1 MNSPGQN
8 AGGSPNGTTSLVTGT
23 STVAVTV
30 RFPLFTAVSFFA
42 SSALWAVRLVT
53 GPGPWTADAAALIAV
68 DLLVLTAVA
77 LAGMLVAG
85 GRWARRLAVA
95 VAGAGA
101 ALAVALPADGLWTA
115 ALAFS
120 AGAVVGLVGTGMKG
134 VVRERPAAAGP
145 PTAAVVLPLVL
156 LTVPGL
162 VGTSRPDGLGSADWT
177 VAAVAVL
184 TAGVYAK
191 AAPGA
196 LLLSRVVAPV
206 ALVAGGIL
214 GGLPGGAVA
223 VAAGVAVA
231 AVAWTPAVR
240 VAVRP
245 LVEPGSRVLIPA
257 ELTPAEILDA
267 AGLDERGR
275 PRSTSA

>member
-1 MNSPGQN
+1 M
-8 AGGSPNGTTSLVTGT
+8 SLVTSA

-30 RFPLFTAVSFFA
+30 RLPLLTAVAFFG

-53 GPGPWTADAAALIAV
+53 GPGPWTADAAALLAV

-85 GRWARRLAVA
+85 GRWARRLALA
-95 VAGAGA
+95 VVGAGA
-101 ALAVALPADGLWTA
+101 AVAVALPADGLWTV

-120 AGAVVGLVGTGMKG
+120 AGAVVGLAGRGMKG

-145 PTAAVVLPLVL
+145 PTAAVVLPLLL

-162 VGTSRPDGLGSADWT
+162 VGASRPDGLGPADWT
-177 VAAVAVL
+177 AAAVAAV

-196 LLLSRVVAPV
+196 LLLPRVVAPA
-206 ALVAGGIL
+206 ALVVAGIL
-214 GGLPGGAVA
+214 GGLPGGAVVA
-223 VAAGVAVA
+223 VAGAAVA
-231 AVAWTPAVR
+231 AVAWTPAAR

-245 LVEPGSRVLIPA
+245 LVEAGSRVPVPA
-257 ELTPAEILDA
+257 ELTPSEILDA

-275 PRSTSA
+275 PRSTST